1 MTNGTIETLD
11 MRELLALLDELRQE
25 VLNLDGSRVNIEVRS
40 KAVNAEKAEIN
51 RKLLYL
57 AHLFDVAKIEV
68 MNHYHRF
75 KGENP
80 PFISVVE

>member
-11 MRELLALLDELRQE
+11 MHELLALLDEVRE
-25 VLNLDGSRVNIEVRS
+25 KVVDLDGVRVNIEVRS
-40 KAVNAEKAEIN
+40 RQVNAEKADIN

-57 AHLFDVAKIEV
+57 AHLFDVGKVEV

-80 PFISVVE
+80 PYISAD

>member
-11 MRELLALLDELRQE
+11 MHELLALLDELRDR
-25 VLNLDGSRVNIEVRS
+25 VLELDGSRVNIEVRS
-40 KAVNAEKAEIN
+40 KQVNAEKADIN

-57 AHLFDVAKIEV
+57 AHLADVVKVEV

-75 KGENP
+75 KGEDP
-80 PFISVVE
+80 PFISAD